1 MKLLEEALGNNPHL
15 REYIADFKAKTGK
28 MPDFREK
35 LSREMAELEYPNL
48 IYPVGDPIFVHIYG
62 DERGKRY
69 YAIEPKLNED
79 EERKYSKIL
88 QAILEKA
95 PLEPVPRDDAEL
107 KRTIFNLLNKCTSL
121 NSRGGIINKFLG
133 FGVNKIPISQEE
145 REKFL
150 YYIERDII
158 GNFILEP
165 VIRDPYIEDVHCIG
179 TRNIFL
185 IHKVFGL
192 IETNI
197 RFKDDFALHTFLRNM
212 SERIGRPVSEARPI
226 VDATMP
232 DGSRIN
238 IVFSDDVSKRG
249 SSFTMRKFQ
258 DVPISITQLIKWGTI
273 SAEIA
278 AYLWLCLENGMSVFI
293 CGETASGKTT
303 ALNAALAFINPVSKV
318 LTAEDTAEVKPPH
331 KVWQQLLTRESG
343 PEEARVDMFSLL
355 KTALRSRPNYI
366 IVGEIRGKEGSV
378 AFQAMQTGHPVMAT
392 FHAASVKKM
401 IQRFIGDPINVPVT
415 FIDNLNVCMILQAVY
430 RKGKFLRRCTAV
442 EEIEGYYA
450 DAGGVVTR
458 AVFEWDPAIDKHI
471 FRGMNNSYILENK
484 IAEKAGYLD
493 RREIYEELLL
503 RAKILEEMIARNIV
517 DYDRVLEIIV
527 AYYKSGLD
535 GLPFAL

>member
-1 MKLLEEALGNNPHL
+1 MLEEALRNNPHL
-15 REYIADFKAKTGK
+15 REYIAEFRAKTGK
-28 MPDFREK
+28 TPDFQEK
-35 LSREMAELEYPNL
+35 LSRDMAELEYPNIL
-48 IYPVGDPIFVHIYG
+48 YPVGDPIFVHIYG
-62 DERGKRY
+62 DDQGKRY
-69 YAIEPKLNED
+69 YAIEPKLNEK
-79 EERKYSKIL
+79 EEKKYEKIL
-88 QAILEKA
+88 HAILEKA
-95 PLEPVPRDDAEL
+95 PLEPVPRDDTEL
-107 KRTIFNLLNKCTSL
+107 KQAILNLLSKCTSV
-121 NSRGGIINKFLG
+121 NSRRSTIAKNFG
-133 FGVNKIPISQEE
+133 FGTNKIPVSKEE

-150 YYIERDII
+150 YFIERDII
-158 GNFILEP
+158 GNSLLEP

-197 RFKDDFALHTFLRNM
+197 RFKDDFALHTFLRNI

-258 DVPISITQLIKWGTI
+258 EVPISITQLIKWGTI
-273 SAEIA
+273 SAEIG
-278 AYLWLCLENGMSVFI
+278 AYLWLCLENGMSVFV

-303 ALNAALAFINPVSKV
+303 ALNAALAFINPASKV
-318 LTAEDTAEVKPPH
+318 FTAEDTAEVKPPH

-392 FHAASVKKM
+392 FHASSVKKM

-415 FIDNLNVCMILQAVY
+415 FIDNLNVCLILQAVY

-458 AVFEWDPAIDKHI
+458 AVFEWDPSVDKHI

-493 RREIYEELLL
+493 KREIYEELLL
-503 RAKILEEMIARNIV
+503 RAKILEEMIARDIV

-527 AYYKSGLD
+527 AYYKQGLD
-535 GLPFAL
+535 GLPFPL